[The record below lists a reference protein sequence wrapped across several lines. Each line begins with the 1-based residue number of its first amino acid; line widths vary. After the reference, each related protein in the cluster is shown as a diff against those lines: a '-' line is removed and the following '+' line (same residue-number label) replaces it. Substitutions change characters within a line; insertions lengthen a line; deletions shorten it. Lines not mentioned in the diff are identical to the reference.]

1 MNKFSSAIKDLLPL
15 FMLTTVIVL
24 IFTQIPVKA
33 IQILIILNFGISLCL
48 FLTKFLN
55 KTRLSFHFPKLV
67 LYFCL
72 FDCAL
77 IIATTRTFL
86 AIPTLEGQIPLV
98 LIIGQWICRENFI
111 CGFFTSLMLC
121 ASLLLYC
128 KMHVN
133 RTQEIAAR
141 FYLDKMSLEMF
152 DIDQQIASK
161 KITEEEGKGLK
172 EKVRKQADHYS
183 LIDGS
188 AEFLLGTI
196 AAFTAAYICVVAGGV
211 AVGTLERNMYWK
223 DALKQYIML
232 SSGHLVLFAAPLF
245 IASLGFKTEIR
256 RFGK

>member
-1 MNKFSSAIKDLLPL
+1 MNKISSAIKDLLPL

-72 FDCAL
+72 S
-77 IIATTRTFL
+77 FL

-141 FYLDKMSLEMF
+141 FCLDKMSLETF
-152 DIDQQIASK
+152 DIDQQIA
-161 KITEEEGKGLK
+161 
-172 EKVRKQADHYS
+172 
-183 LIDGS
+183 
-188 AEFLLGTI
+188 
-196 AAFTAAYICVVAGGV
+196 
-211 AVGTLERNMYWK
+211 
-223 DALKQYIML
+223 
-232 SSGHLVLFAAPLF
+232 SGHLVLFAAPLF
-245 IASLGFKTEIR
+245 IASLGFKTDIK
-256 RFGK
+256 RFGI